1 MGPNG
6 TFVKYNT
13 TTNVDPIE
21 TKPHR
26 ESLNKGIEF
35 KEGKNELWPIP
46 RTVIQASNGTVTQ
59 NPGY

>member
-6 TFVKYNT
+6 SFVNYNT
-13 TTNVDPIE
+13 TLNTDPVE

-26 ESLNKGIEF
+26 ESRSKGIEF

-46 RTVIQASNGTVTQ
+46 RTVIQATNGKVTQ
-59 NPGY
+59 NNGY